1 MNGSVTC
8 TRRQCEETDC
18 DLNPIGTC
26 TNNKNSNRSSGKHT
40 TENPD
45 ATRAEPLIT
54 KHGIGG
60 KDLPSL
66 TKKKRTKKPQNVLVK
81 RGGGETVK
89 KQKKLKNAQTVEINI
104 EIDNDEEN
112 KKKLKNAQTV
122 DVEKDIEK
130 RQLKKGTD
138 KKPWKG
144 VRIISQNFAG
154 YMNEAKRE
162 EVSFQM
168 KRMGVGIICG

>member
-1 MNGSVTC
+1 M
-8 TRRQCEETDC
+8 
-18 DLNPIGTC
+18 LPGTK
-26 TNNKNSNRSSGKHT
+26 TNAKSAQRPEFT
-40 TENPD
+40 
-45 ATRAEPLIT
+45 
-54 KHGIGG
+54 
-60 KDLPSL
+60 
-66 TKKKRTKKPQNVLVK
+66 VLVK
-81 RGGGETVK
+81 RGGGEAVTTK
-89 KQKKLKNAQTVEINI
+89 KRLKNAQTVAVELNK
-104 EIDNDEEN
+104 DNDEEN
-112 KKKLKNAQTV
+112 KKRLKNAQTA

-138 KKPWKG
+138 KKTWKG

>member
-1 MNGSVTC
+1 MNGPTPC
-8 TRRQCEETDC
+8 TRRHTEKTDC
-18 DLNPIGTC
+18 DLHPGGIT
-26 TNNKNSNRSSGKHT
+26 TYQNNDRSSGKHA

-45 ATRAEPLIT
+45 ETRAGPDIT
-54 KHGIGG
+54 KLGKER

-66 TKKKRTKKPQNVLVK
+66 TKKKRMKKAQNVLVE
-81 RGGGETVK
+81 RGGGESVTTK
-89 KQKKLKNAQTVEINI
+89 KRLKNAQTVAVELNK
-104 EIDNDEEN
+104 DNDEEN
-112 KKKLKNAQTV
+112 KKRLKNAQTA

-138 KKPWKG
+138 KKTWKG